1 MTKIETFDSV
11 WDAVADMSGQAA
23 SLRARAEPMRQIA
36 AVIEGNDWAPSEAA
50 MHCGVAQPRIDDLL
64 RGRVSRCCL
73 DALVNSATA
82 MGCRVHMDMELQ
94 AA

>member
-23 SLRARAEPMRQIA
+23 SLRARVEFMRQIA
-36 AVIEGNDWAPSEAA
+36 AVIEGNDWTPSEAA

-73 DALVNSATA
+73 DVLVNSATA
-82 MGCRVHMDMELQ
+82 MGRRVHMDMELQ

>member
-50 MHCGVAQPRIDDLL
+50 MHCGVAPPRRDDLL